1 MKQPIP
7 ENVLYVIAALKE
19 KGVDSWVIG
28 GAVRD
33 SLLGRD
39 VHDWDLTA
47 AGSPEQIAAALPDA
61 KPIGGEFGTVTYHG
75 VEITPCRAESDYTDH
90 RHPDV
95 ITFGTDLRVDL
106 SRRDFTVNAMAWDGE
121 VIIDPYRGR
130 YDLKDKLLR
139 AVGEPSVRF
148 DEDALRILRLY
159 RFAGVLGFGIEAQTG
174 AAALALASTLQYVS
188 EPRVRGEMDK
198 ALKGARPSALA
209 PLIAAGGLAPFAI
222 DGAALATPQAGRELD
237 GRPMV
242 APTQAQ
248 SRTGKQKACRGEQ
261 CSPASDA
268 QNPLLALD
276 KVPESLLCRWWAL
289 LHLTQSNAQKAAKV
303 FSFGKS
309 FVKDFAKLDELF
321 AAGMPADLHA
331 LKLTLSAGLA
341 IPFLDV
347 AETFAAIDSRFAQ
360 LPLLYRALVA
370 SGEPYLKEHL
380 EITPTALMAMGV
392 QGKKLGEVQRCL
404 LKSVIDTPSLNNQ
417 QMLVELAFALKSVI

>member
-19 KGVDSWVIG
+19 EGVDSWVIG

-33 SLLGRD
+33 HLLGRD

-47 AGSPEQIAAALPDA
+47 AGSPEDIATALPDA

-106 SRRDFTVNAMAWDGE
+106 SRRDFTVNAMAWDGT
-121 VIIDPYRGR
+121 VIVDPYRGR
-130 YDLKDKLLR
+130 YDLKEKLLR
-139 AVGEPSVRF
+139 AVGDPSVRF
-148 DEDALRILRLY
+148 GEDALRILRLY
-159 RFAGVLGFGIEAQTG
+159 RFAGVLGFDIEEQTG
-174 AAALALASTLQYVS
+174 AAALALAHTLQYVS

-222 DGAALATPQAGRELD
+222 DGAA
-237 GRPMV
+237 
-242 APTQAQ
+242 
-248 SRTGKQKACRGEQ
+248 
-261 CSPASDA
+261 
-268 QNPLLALD
+268 QNNLLALD
-276 KVPESLLCRWWAL
+276 AVPESLLCRWWAL

-331 LKLTLSAGLA
+331 LKRTLCTGLA
-341 IPFLDV
+341 ISFLDA
-347 AETFAAIDSRFAQ
+347 AETFAAIDARFAD

-380 EITPTALMAMGV
+380 AITPTALVAMGL
-392 QGKKLGEVQRCL
+392 QGRKLGEVQRCL

-417 QMLVELAFALKSVI
+417 PMLVELALALKTVV